1 MKIFLDANILFSAS
15 LPHSRTGNF
24 LALALKRALVATSG
38 YAVEETQRNL
48 ARYKPK
54 ALDELELLVSRLD
67 LCNDTTVLPELVL
80 PAKDRPILEAAVTA
94 ECTHLLTGDFKHF
107 GPLLG
112 RRIGSVK
119 VVSMQMLAD
128 EFIANGWV
136 QRV

>member
-1 MKIFLDANILFSAS
+1 MKIFLDANILFSAL

-67 LCNDTTVLPELVL
+67 LCNDTTVL
-80 PAKDRPILEAAVTA
+80 RSWSSRRR
-94 ECTHLLTGDFKHF
+94 TGRF
-107 GPLLG
+107 L
-112 RRIGSVK
+112 RRQSR
-119 VVSMQMLAD
+119 QNAPTC
-128 EFIANGWV
+128 
-136 QRV
+136 